1 MQWVNLRLTQ
11 DVVTIVYS
19 AGGLETQAPMA
30 TVLVW
35 ATGPGVAEALS
46 AALADP
52 ARTVRV
58 LHADAQLMVAHA
70 HGALLVA
77 EVGPRLLAQQS
88 FVRGAFV
95 LLDPRREA
103 PTAFADR
110 AYAVAGSAAEVGL
123 AVDRFFEHRE
133 LAQKAAARRAAPS
146 RCARCGRGF
155 DALRAQSGSARKFV
169 RFGSLALCGGCV
181 EALRK
186 LLRQAEST
194 VVEAD
199 A

>member
-1 MQWVNLRLTQ
+1 M
-11 DVVTIVYS
+11 
-19 AGGLETQAPMA
+19 QAPAA

-35 ATGPGVAEALS
+35 ATGPGMVEALS
-46 AALADP
+46 AALSDP
-52 ARTVRV
+52 GRSVR
-58 LHADAQLMVAHA
+58 LLQQDAQLMDAHA
-70 HGALLVA
+70 HGSLLVA
-77 EVGPRLLAQQS
+77 EVGPRLLAQQA

-95 LLDPRREA
+95 LVDVERLAPRSLAE
-103 PTAFADR
+103 R
-110 AYAVAGSAAEVGL
+110 AYAVVRSAAEAGL

-155 DALRAQSGSARKFV
+155 DSLRASGSMSRRFV

-186 LLRQAEST
+186 LLRQAESA